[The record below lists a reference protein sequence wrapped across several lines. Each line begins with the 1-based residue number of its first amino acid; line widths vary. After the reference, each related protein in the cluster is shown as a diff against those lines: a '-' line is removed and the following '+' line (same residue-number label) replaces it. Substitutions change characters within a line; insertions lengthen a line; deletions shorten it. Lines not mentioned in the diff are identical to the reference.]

1 MNPSPLHP
9 TGVDSDSFVSDW
21 TTDTDA
27 DAQYETVI
35 LRSAQTDKKQL
46 YPKMKDLFTPSND
59 DPGVGGAIST
69 SASPASSRPTSGLLA
84 EDAALSSTPA
94 SPRLSGECKEEE
106 GEQLDEG
113 RVMESGGTMEA
124 ETTDDQAFLIKD
136 EAQV

>member
-1 MNPSPLHP
+1 
-9 TGVDSDSFVSDW
+9 
-21 TTDTDA
+21 
-27 DAQYETVI
+27 
-35 LRSAQTDKKQL
+35 
-46 YPKMKDLFTPSND
+46 MKDLFTPSND
-59 DPGVGGAIST
+59 DPGVDGAIST

-106 GEQLDEG
+106 QLDEG